1 MAHKRPSS
9 NQDCSLAI
17 EPTENQW
24 AAGRASARPVGLKP
38 DLRSNELF
46 GLKRQRGS
54 VLLEALIAIL
64 IFSMGIIA
72 LMGLQTVSIKNS
84 IDAHYRAEA
93 AYLAGQIVG
102 QMWVDRSN
110 LDSYAHYPN
119 GAVCAPAGAASALA
133 NVTAWLA
140 QTAAALPG
148 ATAARQQISV
158 TTPLA
163 NTRQVTVT
171 VCWQGPQEA
180 TPHNFVATAQI
191 NTP

>member
-1 MAHKRPSS
+1 MANKPSS
-9 NQDCSLAI
+9 
-17 EPTENQW
+17 
-24 AAGRASARPVGLKP
+24 
-38 DLRSNELF
+38 
-46 GLKRQRGS
+46 LKRQQGS
-54 VLLEALIAIL
+54 VLIEALIAVL

-72 LMGLQTVSIKNS
+72 LMGLQAVSIKNS
-84 IDAHYRAEA
+84 VDAKYRADA
-93 AYLAGQIVG
+93 AYLANQIIG

-110 LDSYAHYPN
+110 LDSYAHNPT
-119 GAVCAPAGAASALA
+119 GAVCAPTVAASAHA

-148 ATAARQQISV
+148 ATGAKQQISV
-158 TTPLA
+158 ATPLA

>member
-1 MAHKRPSS
+1 MSNPHSS
-9 NQDCSLAI
+9 SKQ
-17 EPTENQW
+17 QH
-24 AAGRASARPVGLKP
+24 
-38 DLRSNELF
+38 
-46 GLKRQRGS
+46 GS

-72 LMGLQTVSIKNS
+72 LMGLQAASIKNS

-93 AYLAGQIVG
+93 AYLANQIIS

-110 LDSYAHYPN
+110 LDNYAHYPN
-119 GAVCAPAGAASALA
+119 GPACAPTGAASGLA
-133 NVTAWLA
+133 NVTGWLA
-140 QTAAALPG
+140 QAAAELPG
-148 ATAARQQISV
+148 ATGTKQQISV

>member
-1 MAHKRPSS
+1 MANKHPS
-9 NQDCSLAI
+9 
-17 EPTENQW
+17 
-24 AAGRASARPVGLKP
+24 
-38 DLRSNELF
+38 
-46 GLKRQRGS
+46 LKRQHGS
-54 VLLEALIAIL
+54 ALLEALVAIL
-64 IFSMGIIA
+64 IFSIGIIA
-72 LMGLQTVSIKNS
+72 LMGLQAVSIKNS
-84 IDAHYRAEA
+84 VDAKYRADA
-93 AYLAGQIVG
+93 AYLANQIIG

-110 LDSYAHYPN
+110 LNSYAHYPN
-119 GAVCAPAGAASALA
+119 GAVCAPTGAASALS

-148 ATAARQQISV
+148 ASGVKQQISV

>member
-1 MAHKRPSS
+1 MS
-9 NQDCSLAI
+9 NQHS
-17 EPTENQW
+17 QH
-24 AAGRASARPVGLKP
+24 S
-38 DLRSNELF
+38 SS
-46 GLKRQRGS
+46 KRQHGS
-54 VLLEALIAIL
+54 ALLEALIAVL

-72 LMGLQTVSIKNS
+72 LMGLQAVSIKNS

-93 AYLAGQIVG
+93 AYLANQIIS

-110 LDSYAHYPN
+110 LGAYAHYPT
-119 GAVCAPAGAASALA
+119 GAGCAPTGASSTLV
-133 NVTAWLA
+133 NVTNWLA
-140 QTAAALPG
+140 QTTAALPG
-148 ATAARQQISV
+148 ATGAKQQISV